1 VIGTPARTGTALRG
15 NRDFRLLWVGGL
27 LASLGSQLASLALPL
42 LVLAETGSPAW
53 AGVVGSVSAAAT
65 LVSLLPG
72 GAIADAVERR
82 RLMVTC
88 EFGAAGAAGV
98 MASVA
103 LVGHATVALVLPT
116 AVLSATL
123 SGVYGPAA
131 SALLRAAVP
140 GEQLGSAMAYLQ
152 ARAAAA
158 RLGGPLLGG
167 VLFGIS
173 PALPFA
179 VQTGGLLVS
188 CGCLLLVRARATAT
202 SGAWMLS
209 PRSLFAGLAFLR
221 RDPFLRVA
229 LLVAGGVLNAA
240 FGAVLLAAIASA
252 ARHDPSGRSSGVVV
266 ASAGAG
272 AGALAGALLA
282 PRLGAQTRTRASIL
296 IACWTCAGAVFV
308 LSLVSNILAVG
319 VLLAGCT
326 LTAAVA
332 NIAFSTNML
341 LATPGDLIGR
351 VQAAA
356 GFLSMIVQPVG
367 PLTGGV
373 LLSRIGERGTFTI
386 LAAALA
392 CAAVAATAAR
402 GLRAVPSGR

>member
-1 VIGTPARTGTALRG
+1 MIGTPARTGTALRG

-27 LASLGSQLASLALPL
+27 LASLGSQLAALALPL

-167 VLFGIS
+167 ALFGIS

-188 CGCLLLVRARATAT
+188 CGCLLLVRTRATAT
-202 SGAWMLS
+202 SGAGMLS

-266 ASAGAG
+266 AGAG

-332 NIAFSTNML
+332 NIAFSANML